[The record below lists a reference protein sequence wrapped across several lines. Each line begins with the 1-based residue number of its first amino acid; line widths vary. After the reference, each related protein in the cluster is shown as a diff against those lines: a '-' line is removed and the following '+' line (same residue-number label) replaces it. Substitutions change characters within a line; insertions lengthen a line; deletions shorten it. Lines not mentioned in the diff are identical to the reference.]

1 MAAKRFVDDAA
12 KEAFTEAIRK
22 VESDSSV
29 EVVIK
34 VRHHS
39 GSYLHADLLFGMIA
53 GLATLAL
60 MLFAPRLHFSIT
72 AIFIDPIIVGIAFGL
87 LSTQLPFVRRHLTLP
102 SKRRQRIRQAAQA
115 GFFRRGVRMTTGRTG
130 ILVYASLLER
140 EVELVCD
147 SGVDEAMA
155 DGEIEAERDRL
166 TQALRADFRG
176 VALAKAIEGLSGLCA
191 TRLPGAEDDVNELP
205 DQVYFHP

>member
-1 MAAKRFVDDAA
+1 MAKRFVDDAA

-39 GSYLHADLLFGMIA
+39 GSYLHADLVFGIFA
-53 GLATLAL
+53 GLVTLAF
-60 MLFAPRLHFSIT
+60 MLYSPSLHFSIT
-72 AIFIDPIIVGIAFGL
+72 AIFLDPIIVGVAFGL
-87 LSTQLPFVRRHLTLP
+87 LSTQLPFVRRHLTPP
-102 SKRRQRIRQAAQA
+102 SRRRRRILQAAQA
-115 GFFRRGVRMTTGRTG
+115 GFFRRGVRMTSGRTG
-130 ILVYASLLER
+130 LLVYASLLER

-147 SGVDEAMA
+147 SGVEEAMA
-155 DGEIEAERDRL
+155 DGEIEAERERL
-166 TQALRADFRG
+166 TRALRADFRG
-176 VALAKAIEGLSGLCA
+176 VALAKAVEGLSDLCA